1 MWNPQAARR
10 IALQMIAVGSLLAG
24 GATLWTILDPVS
36 VRATE
41 TWVLLAVLSLFV
53 LPVGGVALFEADFRS
68 RRREERGAEADR
80 ADHARGP
87 LDSISAHDIE
97 ARFGQQ
103 TSDPEAA
110 QTDLETTTRRHSG
123 RKMVSARRPARSA
136 PGRSRASTRR

>member
-1 MWNPQAARR
+1 MWNLPLAARR
-10 IALQMIAVGSLLAG
+10 LALQLIAIGSLLAG

-53 LPVGGVALFEADFRS
+53 LPVGAIALFEADLRS
-68 RRREERGAEADR
+68 RARAARHETARRDEDGEPIRSHDITAGADWATDRSAATAEAD
-80 ADHARGP
+80 AVA
-87 LDSISAHDIE
+87 
-97 ARFGQQ
+97 
-103 TSDPEAA
+103 
-110 QTDLETTTRRHSG
+110 RRHAG